1 MFQRLVEQAARSL
14 GLEFV
19 AVQTIA
25 TGLAQLRSTAVD
37 IVLVDGLLPDGMGI
51 DVVRAV
57 REMPTPQ
64 PRVVFISAF
73 FRDLKAFQTLRALGV
88 AKILHKPIAS
98 AELRFEL
105 ESLAAGLLRKS
116 PPSGDDFAAKL
127 QELANEYGA
136 HLAQQ
141 AEEIE
146 VLIGVRGP
154 NTEGPTSG
162 SHPASMPAQAEH
174 EKLRSL
180 VHRIAGTAGS
190 YGYGLVSD
198 AASVL
203 DQRLTSGEP
212 SGALHDDLLA
222 LAARMRDATT
232 PSSAPAASPASAR
245 WLHRLLLVSAL
256 PAEHTALL
264 DELARHGVDV
274 RLAGDIDALVSEL
287 VRSWPDVVLVDDRI
301 RSPRL
306 TSVLRCLPEPVHVL
320 TVAGGAKRGGTGELR
335 SASALFDALAELSPP
350 LHGCSVRVVDDD
362 LVVANRVRELLAPMG
377 VRTIHAQDVEQFAS
391 AVATEIPALML
402 VSTALPGYSGFG
414 LARSAK
420 AERALRDIPLLLLG
434 ELSSA
439 QDRSAAYDA
448 GADGLVGKPIV
459 AKELVTAVTSRLRS
473 DVMLRSWVAMLTKT
487 ARRP

>member
-1 MFQRLVEQAARSL
+1 MPRLLSIEDDPMFQRLVEQAARSL

-19 AVQTIA
+19 AVQNIA
-25 TGLAQLRSTAVD
+25 TGLAQLRSTVVD

-57 REMPTPQ
+57 CEMPTPK

-105 ESLAAGLLRKS
+105 ESLAAGLLRPS
-116 PPSGDDFAAKL
+116 PSGDDFAAKL
-127 QELANEYGA
+127 QELANDYGA

-154 NTEGPTSG
+154 N
-162 SHPASMPAQAEH
+162 QAEH
-174 EKLRSL
+174 EKLQSL

-190 YGYGLVSD
+190 YGYGSVSD
-198 AASVL
+198 VAHVL
-203 DQRLTSGEP
+203 DQRLANGEP
-212 SGALHDDLLA
+212 SGELRADLLA
-222 LAARMRDATT
+222 LAARMRNATR
-232 PSSAPAASPASAR
+232 PSSTRLAGPASAR

-256 PAEHTALL
+256 PADHKALL
-264 DELARHGVDV
+264 DELDRQGIDV
-274 RLAGDIDALVSEL
+274 RLAGDVDALVSEL
-287 VRSWPDVVLVDDRI
+287 VRSWPDVVLVDERI
-301 RSPRL
+301 RSTRL
-306 TSVLRCLPEPVHVL
+306 TSVLQCLPEPVHVL
-320 TVAGGAKRGGTGELR
+320 TVAVGDKRGGTSAIR

-350 LHGCSVRVVDDD
+350 LHGCSVLVVDGD
-362 LVVANRVRELLAPMG
+362 LAVANRVRELLAPMG
-377 VRTIHAQDVEQFAS
+377 VRTTHAQDVEQFEDAI
-391 AVATEIPALML
+391 ATEIPSLML
-402 VSTALPGYSGFG
+402 LSMALPSYSGFG

-420 AERALRDIPLLLLG
+420 AEMALRDVPLLLLG

-459 AKELVTAVTSRLRS
+459 AKELVTAVTSRLRT
-473 DVMLRSWVAMLTKT
+473 DVLLRSWVATLTKA